1 MSCVLDL
8 GKSESRNRTENACS
22 QGVFGRGARVQSLTN
37 GKEWVTYVDVQV
49 CTASCH
55 AWQGINYL
63 IINHIGII

>member
-1 MSCVLDL
+1 MY
-8 GKSESRNRTENACS
+8 GS
-22 QGVFGRGARVQSLTN
+22 QGVFSRGARGQSLTN

-49 CTASCH
+49 CNASHH